1 LWKVPISIVTKSSYP
16 NVHSNFLLE
25 KRQDQVNLG
34 VLPETDWIKLNKNT
48 VGIYRT
54 NYSPELLSR
63 LVTLVKEQQ
72 LHPTDRLGLQ
82 SDVFALCESG
92 HLSAAELLKF
102 VESYSVEE
110 NVTVWRDLISNL
122 LKLSHTLLNTSFHH
136 EFQSF
141 IRRLLKPISK
151 KLGWDPVE
159 GESGLQGMCRATIL
173 RTLGVNGDTE
183 TVEEAKRRFEA
194 HLAGKPIPADL
205 RSAVYA
211 SVLSDADEAM
221 LQKFIDMHN
230 SSDLQEEKM
239 RIATSLGS
247 VRGEELIRKVLNFA
261 ISPSVRSQDSVSV
274 ICAVSGNTSTKLSS
288 ELAWQFVKENWPT
301 IYSRYS
307 SGFLITRLVK
317 SVSEN
322 FATKEDFEEVDNFF
336 KQNPVPAAQR
346 SLQQALESIQNN
358 TAWLGRN
365 KEMLQKE
372 LTSF

>member
-1 LWKVPISIVTKSSYP
+1 MEKFKYKNALTEDLWEALRDASKKPVNEIMQLWTSQTGYPYLNVTMHTNDKKETVLDISQKRFFSNGSQPVAEEDYLWKVPISIVTKSSYP
-16 NVHSNFLLE
+16 NVHTNFLLE
-25 KRQDQVNLG
+25 KRQEQVNLG

-63 LVTLVKEQQ
+63 LVTLVKGQQ

-82 SDVFALCESG
+82 SDVFALCEAG
-92 HLSAAELLKF
+92 HLSAGELLKF
-102 VESYSVEE
+102 VESYTVEE

-194 HLAGKPIPADL
+194 HLTGKPIPADL
-205 RSAVYA
+205 RSAV
-211 SVLSDADEAM
+211 
-221 LQKFIDMHN
+221 
-230 SSDLQEEKM
+230 
-239 RIATSLGS
+239 
-247 VRGEELIRKVLNFA
+247 
-261 ISPSVRSQDSVSV
+261 
-274 ICAVSGNTSTKLSS
+274 
-288 ELAWQFVKENWPT
+288 
-301 IYSRYS
+301 
-307 SGFLITRLVK
+307 
-317 SVSEN
+317 
-322 FATKEDFEEVDNFF
+322 
-336 KQNPVPAAQR
+336 
-346 SLQQALESIQNN
+346 SIHI
-358 TAWLGRN
+358 L
-365 KEMLQKE
+365 
-372 LTSF
+372 